1 MELTRPIYLDNLST
15 TPVDPEVL
23 KEMLPYFNEKFG
35 NESSRTHLYGWE
47 AKESVELARERISK
61 LIKCSMNELY
71 FTSGA
76 TESINLALK
85 GLAYSENKNKKH
97 IITFTTEHKAT
108 IDVCEKLK
116 KDGYNI
122 TYLPVD
128 NYGNIDLNIIEN
140 TITNETLLI
149 SILHGNNEIGNI
161 YPIEAIGEIC
171 KKHNVF
177 FHVDAAQ
184 TVGKINID
192 INKMNVD
199 LLSFSSHK
207 IYGPKGIGALYIK
220 KTKPTILLE
229 SILHGGGQ
237 QSGIRPGTLAVQ
249 NIVGFGK
256 ACEICDNN
264 LESDNNRI
272 LELRNTL
279 LNDLTKIIPDL
290 KINGDLHNRLSGNL
304 NITIP
309 NIKNSSLMMSLRN
322 IALSNGSACTSN
334 STEPSHV
341 LKAIGLSKEL
351 SNSTIRFGIGKFNTM
366 EEIRYTTE
374 KINQTVNKLRMV

>member
-35 NESSRTHLYGWE
+35 NESSQTHLYGWE

-85 GLAYSENKNKKH
+85 GLAYSENNNKKH

-116 KDGYNI
+116 TDGYNI

-184 TVGKINID
+184 TVCKINID

-207 IYGPKGIGALYIK
+207 IYGPKGIGAIYIK
-220 KTKPTILLE
+220 KTKPSICLE

-272 LELRNTL
+272 LELRNKL

-366 EEIRYTTE
+366 EEIRYTIK
-374 KINQTVNKLRMV
+374 KINETVNKLRTV